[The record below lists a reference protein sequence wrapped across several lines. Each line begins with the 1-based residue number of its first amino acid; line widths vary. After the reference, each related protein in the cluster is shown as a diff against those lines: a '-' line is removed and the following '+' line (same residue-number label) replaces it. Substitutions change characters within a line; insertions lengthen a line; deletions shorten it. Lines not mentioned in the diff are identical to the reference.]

1 MPETRLLA
9 AVPQFLVADVVK
21 AAQFYQSKLGF
32 TIGPYGD
39 PPLFVIVS
47 RDRVQ
52 IMLNH
57 SEEGHGGSNRRHKTE
72 SDDAYIWLSDLDA
85 FWDEVKDNGLN
96 VTRAPAT
103 APYGIKEF
111 SIEDDA
117 GYAITFAQAQD

>member
-1 MPETRLLA
+1 MPETKLLA

-21 AAQFYQSKLGF
+21 AAEFYHQKLGF

-39 PPLFVIVS
+39 PPEFVIVS

-52 IMLNH
+52 IMLSY
-57 SEEGHGGSNRRHKTE
+57 SEKGHGSSNRAHKE
-72 SDDAYIWLSDLDA
+72 GSDDAYIWLSDLDA
-85 FWDEVKDNGLN
+85 FWDEVKDNGLK
-96 VTRAPAT
+96 VTRQLAT

-111 SIEDDA
+111 TIEDGA